1 MNDFDQPEGAE
12 GGDEGVVDDT
22 PVDED
27 DFRGGL
33 NDNDRLDDAKT
44 SSFHEE
50 NKDDSYR
57 KRKRELDELYT
68 YGKFDDI
75 KSEYIKRLQGSD
87 YRINVDDG
95 PVSRDLLSCLD
106 ITRNKLTF
114 KGVEIAY
121 IDTSGIYRLSTN
133 KRYKK
138 FISEFITKFNIAV
151 GEHITKARSVVEEET
166 EGEASGVNAEGC

>member
-1 MNDFDQPEGAE
+1 MDTIEMNDFDQPEGAE
-12 GGDEGVVDDT
+12 GGDT

-27 DFRGGL
+27 DFWGGL

-95 PVSRDLLSCLD
+95 PVSRDLLSRLD

-114 KGVEIAY
+114 KGVESLTLIQVVY
-121 IDTSGIYRLSTN
+121 TDFPPTKDIKNSYRNSLPNST
-133 KRYKK
+133 
-138 FISEFITKFNIAV
+138 
-151 GEHITKARSVVEEET
+151 
-166 EGEASGVNAEGC
+166 